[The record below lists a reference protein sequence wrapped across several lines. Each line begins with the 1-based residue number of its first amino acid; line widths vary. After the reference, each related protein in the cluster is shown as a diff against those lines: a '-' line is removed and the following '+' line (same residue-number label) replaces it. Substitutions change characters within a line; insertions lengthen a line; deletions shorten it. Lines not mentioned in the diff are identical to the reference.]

1 MSFLANKKIFV
12 FVSNM
17 KKLLTLSLFFL
28 LSASMQAQIL
38 VLHHANG
45 TTTDV
50 QLYTQPQVKFEGDRV
65 LITSTV
71 LNMEYSKQDVLRF
84 TYKGGPLGISSSKDK
99 ANVSQ
104 ENDQLIF
111 HGIKS
116 SDKIAVYTANGIR
129 VPVRISRNS
138 STVTLPLSAIPSG
151 VYLLSVNGRISKFTK
166 R

>member
-1 MSFLANKKIFV
+1 MKTTVRHTLAIA
-12 FVSNM
+12 
-17 KKLLTLSLFFL
+17 LLMAVAGLQRV
-28 LSASMQAQIL
+28 AAQTL

-50 QLYTQPQVKFEGDRV
+50 ELYTQPQVKFQNDKV

-71 LNMEYSKQDVLRF
+71 LNMEYSKADVLRF
-84 TYKGGPLGISSSKDK
+84 TYKGGSLGISNLSGK

-104 ENDQLIF
+104 ENGQLVF

-116 SDKIAVYTANGIR
+116 DEKIAVYTANGIR
-129 VPVRISRNS
+129 VPVRLTRSGD
-138 STVTLPLSAIPSG
+138 TATLPLSAIPSG
-151 VYLLSVNGRISKFTK
+151 VYMLNVNGRTSKFTK